1 LSRAVVVD
9 PHAVADRHPEPAIR
23 ALARLAVDV
32 TERPWALTGADLA
45 RARAAGLDDERV
57 LHAILQTSLFG
68 HLNRIADAVGVEVDY
83 PDSFGAPHVEPA
95 TPPYLWPE
103 CVPNP
108 DARGPIDL
116 ASRAGAV
123 ELLSAWRAYSI
134 DRDSNALT
142 RRHRALI
149 AYAVAVRLGDASVSA
164 TEPRTPVETALVDLS
179 DVVSL
184 APWRLGPAA
193 FAPLRAA
200 RLPEDVQVFDAVATA
215 SSCTVFSRIAVT
227 LAALAR

>member
-1 LSRAVVVD
+1 VID
-9 PHAVADRHPEPAIR
+9 PRAVADRHSDSTVR
-23 ALARLAVDV
+23 ALARLTVDV

-45 RARAAGLDDERV
+45 AARAGGLDDAGI

-68 HLNRIADAVGVEVDY
+68 HLNRIADAVGVDADY

-95 TPPYLWPE
+95 TPPYLRPQ
-103 CVPNP
+103 CAPDP
-108 DARGPIDL
+108 DAARPIELGARTGAADL
-116 ASRAGAV
+116 LAM
-123 ELLSAWRAYSI
+123 WRAHAL
-134 DRDSNALT
+134 DRDVPLT

-149 AYAVAVRLGDASVSA
+149 AHTVAVRLGDASVEEA
-164 TEPRTPVETALVDLS
+164 ADHTPLDHALVDLAEM
-179 DVVSL
+179 VTL

-193 FAPLRAA
+193 FAPLGPLGLAGDT
-200 RLPEDVQVFDAVATA
+200 EIFDAVATA